1 MEKMGRQKL
10 VDKTIVPQENS
21 VMPQQ
26 LSGLTVAQAL
36 QNHLAL
42 YLLGG
47 YKGQSVFVDL
57 DKLVNQPLVLAEKAY
72 CQDKVDSR
80 NGVKVTVENG
90 AGVGDVVTGEIAV
103 PAGEVWYLNR
113 LSVVCPAADADGS
126 ASFNI
131 LVSPWP
137 KTSGGGDKPYFPAN
151 QAAMGATTDIDL
163 PAQGELGEE
172 LRLVGGDKLTLQL
185 TVTVAFTAD
194 KDFTL
199 NVYGRKG
206 KALVA

>member
-36 QNHLAL
+36 QNRLAL

-137 KTSGGGDKPYFPAN
+137 QDLGRRR
-151 QAAMGATTDIDL
+151 QALL
-163 PAQGELGEE
+163 PG
-172 LRLVGGDKLTLQL
+172 
-185 TVTVAFTAD
+185 
-194 KDFTL
+194 
-199 NVYGRKG
+199 
-206 KALVA
+206 